1 LTMSDKHKI
10 ISLSAIGLDSPGLVS
25 KITSKICEMNGNIL
39 DVEETCRRGLF
50 SIFLIIDFSS
60 SGQSHSQITDALKSL
75 EKETALKIILEIFDE
90 EELTDLSPRKHHIVN
105 ILGVDQ
111 PGIIANVS
119 TFFHKY
125 NINIENCTTISRGN
139 FFSMEMLID
148 TNKMTFEPS
157 MSNKDTIEKMK
168 GELKDLCKEMNQSVV
183 IQSEDIYKRLKKLV
197 VFDVESTLIQDISLK
212 DFLEKIKGKVKS
224 MDKRIE
230 FKAYDKDEMQA
241 LVENAKMLKG
251 FPARDFEAFGEILQL
266 NPGTVDL
273 IRILKSM
280 GFKIA
285 LLSSGF
291 SFFVRKIF
299 EEAGVD
305 YAFSNT
311 LKVDENGIA
320 TGELEEPVIT
330 NETKEE
336 MLEFIMTS
344 ENISRDQVIA
354 VGDGS
359 VGSHF
364 IENAGLSIAFKPDE
378 TSINTDGILSSGQI
392 INMLYCLGIPKTEL
406 DKYLNKDTLE

>member
-1 LTMSDKHKI
+1 MSDKHKI

-60 SGQSHSQITDALKSL
+60 SGQSHFQITDTLKSL
-75 EKETALKIILEIFDE
+75 ENETGLKVILEIFDE

-224 MDKRIE
+224 MDRGIE

-251 FPARDFEAFGEILQL
+251 FPARDFEAFGEILQI

-291 SFFVRKIF
+291 SFFVRRIF

>member
-1 LTMSDKHKI
+1 MSDTHKI

-25 KITSKICEMNGNIL
+25 KITTKIFDLNGNIL
-39 DVEETCRRGLF
+39 DVEENCRRGLF
-50 SIFLIIDFSS
+50 SIFLIIDFSL
-60 SGQSHSQITDALKSL
+60 SGQSQLQITDSLKSL
-75 EKETALKIILEIFDE
+75 ESETGLKVILEIFDE
-90 EELTDLSPRKHHIVN
+90 EELTDLSPKKHHIVN

-111 PGIIANVS
+111 PGIIAKVS
-119 TFFHKY
+119 TFFHK
-125 NINIENCTTISRGN
+125 NDINIENCTTISRGN

-148 TNKMTFEPS
+148 TNKMIFEPS
-157 MSNKDTIEKMK
+157 MSKKDAIEMMK
-168 GELKDLCKEMNQSVV
+168 GKLKDLCKKMNQSVV

-224 MDKRIE
+224 MDRGIE

-251 FPARDFEAFGEILQL
+251 FPARDFEAFGEILQI

-291 SFFVRKIF
+291 SFFVRRIF

-336 MLEFIMTS
+336 MLEFIMMS

-378 TSINTDGILSSGQI
+378 ASINTDGIFSSGQI

-406 DKYLNKDTLE
+406 DKYLNKEPLE

>member
-1 LTMSDKHKI
+1 
-10 ISLSAIGLDSPGLVS
+10 
-25 KITSKICEMNGNIL
+25 
-39 DVEETCRRGLF
+39 
-50 SIFLIIDFSS
+50 
-60 SGQSHSQITDALKSL
+60 
-75 EKETALKIILEIFDE
+75 
-90 EELTDLSPRKHHIVN
+90 
-105 ILGVDQ
+105 
-111 PGIIANVS
+111 
-119 TFFHKY
+119 
-125 NINIENCTTISRGN
+125 
-139 FFSMEMLID
+139 MEMLVD
-148 TNKMTFEPS
+148 TNKMMLEPS
-157 MSNKDTIEKMK
+157 MSNESTVEKMK
-168 GELKDLCKEMNQSVV
+168 GELKDLCKKMNQSVV
-183 IQSEDIYKRLKKLV
+183 MQSEDIYKRLKKLV
-197 VFDVESTLIQDISLK
+197 VFDVESTLIQNNSLQ
-212 DFLEKIKGKVKS
+212 DFLKKIKGRVKS
-224 MDKRIE
+224 MDRHLQ
-230 FKAYDKDEMQA
+230 FKAFDKDEMQV
-241 LVENAKMLKG
+241 LVENAMMLKG
-251 FPARDFEAFGEILQL
+251 FPARDFEAFGQILQL

-273 IRILKSM
+273 VRILKSM

-291 SFFVRKIF
+291 SFFVKRIF

-364 IENAGLSIAFKPDE
+364 IENAGLSIAFKPDD
-378 TSINTDGILSSGQI
+378 TSINTDGIFSSGHI

-406 DKYLNKDTLE
+406 DKYLNKDTFE

>member
-1 LTMSDKHKI
+1 MSDKHKI

-60 SGQSHSQITDALKSL
+60 SGQSHFQITDTLKSL
-75 EKETALKIILEIFDE
+75 ENETGLKVILEIFDE

>member
-1 LTMSDKHKI
+1 MSDKHKI

-39 DVEETCRRGLF
+39 DVEEACRRGLF

-60 SGQSHSQITDALKSL
+60 SGQSHFQITDTLKSL
-75 EKETALKIILEIFDE
+75 ENETGLKVILEIFDE

>member
-1 LTMSDKHKI
+1 MSDKHKI